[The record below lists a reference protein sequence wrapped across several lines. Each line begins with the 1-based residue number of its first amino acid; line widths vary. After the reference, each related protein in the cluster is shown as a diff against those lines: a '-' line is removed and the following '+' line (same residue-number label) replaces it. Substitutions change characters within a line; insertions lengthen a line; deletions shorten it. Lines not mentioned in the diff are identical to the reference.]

1 MIIVLTT
8 VSKKSDAEKLAKALV
23 AKKLAACVNIVR
35 LGGSIYRWKGKVV
48 KEKEFLLLIKT
59 AKPYEKV
66 ERFIKKHHSYG
77 LPEIISF
84 PIAKGYKKYLAW
96 LARGR

>member
-1 MIIVLTT
+1 MDVILTT

>member
-23 AKKLAACVNIVR
+23 AKKLAACVNIIATS
-35 LGGSIYRWKGKVV
+35 SIYRWKGKVV

-84 PIAKGYKKYLAW
+84 PIAKGYKKYLA
-96 LARGR
+96 LFARSR